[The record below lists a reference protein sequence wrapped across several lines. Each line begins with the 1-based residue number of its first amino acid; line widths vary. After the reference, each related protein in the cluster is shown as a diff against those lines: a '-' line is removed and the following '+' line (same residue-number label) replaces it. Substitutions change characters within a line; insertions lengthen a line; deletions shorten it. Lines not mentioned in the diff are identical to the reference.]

1 MTINTTLNYSP
12 NFDLKKRK
20 PSRIK
25 FIIFHYTGM
34 KKEIDAMAASSG
46 GRLKVTYVVGKT
58 ANDTSGQGGEHG
70 WIDAE
75 KLKRLAF
82 PPSSDSQMWICGTP
96 GFYNS
101 MAGSR
106 MDPLESDSI
115 LAKLGYTQD
124 MILRY

>member
-1 MTINTTLNYSP
+1 ML
-12 NFDLKKRK
+12 
-20 PSRIK
+20 
-25 FIIFHYTGM
+25 

-124 MILRY
+124 MIWRS